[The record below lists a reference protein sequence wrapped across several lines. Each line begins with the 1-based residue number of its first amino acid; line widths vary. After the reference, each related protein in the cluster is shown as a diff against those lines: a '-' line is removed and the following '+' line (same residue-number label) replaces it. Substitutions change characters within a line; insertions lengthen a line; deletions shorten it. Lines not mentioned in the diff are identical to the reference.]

1 MIEAAYLPA
10 QEVGG
15 DFYQVFPQTDGSIVV
30 VVGDVSGKGLKAAMT
45 SALAIG
51 ALRTLAAEISDPSE
65 LLSRLNREILRGQES
80 GFITCLCVR
89 LSPSGQ
95 MTISNAGHLPPYKNG
110 EELTSEG
117 EPPLGLVHDL
127 VYSESRFDIDCG
139 DSLTLLSDGVVE
151 ARGAK
156 DELFGFERTKA
167 ISTRSARDIAAAA
180 QQFGQEDDI
189 TVIKLRHT
197 PTEPGIT

>member
-1 MIEAAYLPA
+1 
-10 QEVGG
+10 
-15 DFYQVFPQTDGSIVV
+15 
-30 VVGDVSGKGLKAAMT
+30 
-45 SALAIG
+45 
-51 ALRTLAAEISDPSE
+51 
-65 LLSRLNREILRGQES
+65 
-80 GFITCLCVR
+80 
-89 LSPSGQ
+89 